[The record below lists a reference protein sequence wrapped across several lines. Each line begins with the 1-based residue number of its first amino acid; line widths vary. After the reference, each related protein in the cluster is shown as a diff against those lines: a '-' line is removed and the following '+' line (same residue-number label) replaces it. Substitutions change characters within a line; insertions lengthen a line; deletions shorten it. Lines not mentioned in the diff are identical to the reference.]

1 MVKGP
6 RVGKIG
12 EPFTDLTKIWWIIMC
27 PSRRSDVVSASYA
40 QTSVSDYEKL
50 CSTNI
55 LGLEESHCNQDELV
69 FEKFKKQLNRSKED
83 WYGKGV
89 IWRKNNIPLG
99 NNKCESFGRLKR
111 LLKNLV
117 RSKKCVKLM
126 IVSLKI
132 S

>member
-12 EPFTDLTKIWWIIMC
+12 EPFTDLTKIWWIMMC

-55 LGLEESHCNQDELV
+55 LDLEESHCNQDELV

-111 LLKNLV
+111 LLKNLDQKQEV
-117 RSKKCVKLM
+117 RQTYDSVIKD
-126 IVSLKI
+126 
-132 S
+132 